1 MIDLNQH
8 QPREREPGWRDLN
21 WLTEQLANPN
31 QGEVERFIE
40 AVGHRLQ
47 DLDYDAEVEEDAR
60 MGVLEEIRSS
70 RESKRNLP
78 GWM

>member
-1 MIDLNQH
+1 MDLNKH

-21 WLTEQLANPN
+21 WLTERLTNPN
-31 QGEVERFIE
+31 QGEVERFVE

-47 DLDYDAEVEEDAR
+47 DLDYDEKTEEAAR
-60 MGVLEEIRSS
+60 KGVLEEIRSS
-70 RESKRNLP
+70 RECNRNLP